1 MTDRSVKD
9 NIPDESKANFFS
21 FFLLFSCNF
30 QGTSSS
36 YRHQSWG
43 LMTVAEYNKA
53 VDLYA
58 DKLYRF
64 VLKNL
69 KDEHMSNDIIQD
81 TFEKLWVK
89 LEDVS
94 GLKVKTY
101 LFTSAYHT
109 MIDYI
114 RKQKRYSSADPANDL
129 ESTHSVHYSDLGEIL
144 EKAVEQLPEDQKAV
158 VMLRDYEGYSYREI
172 AEITEL
178 TETQVKVYIYR
189 ARVFLKNYIGSMEK
203 VI

>member
-1 MTDRSVKD
+1 MGVTFPKQTRL
-9 NIPDESKANFFS
+9 NYTNHA
-21 FFLLFSCNF
+21 
-30 QGTSSS
+30 
-36 YRHQSWG
+36 G
-43 LMTVAEYNKA
+43 LMTVEEYNRA
-53 VDLYA
+53 VDAYS
-58 DKLYRF
+58 DNLYRF

-69 KDEHMSNDIIQD
+69 KNRAMACDVVQD

-89 LEDVS
+89 LENVS

-114 RKQKRYSSADPANDL
+114 RKEKRYAEADPTTVNDAS
-129 ESTHSVHYSDLGEIL
+129 ESGHYSDLAEIL
-144 EKAVEQLPEDQKAV
+144 ERAVQNLPDDQKAV

-172 AEITEL
+172 AEITKLSEA
-178 TETQVKVYIYR
+178 QVKVYIYR
-189 ARVFLKNYIGSMEK
+189 ARVYLKNYIGSMEK

>member
-1 MTDRSVKD
+1 
-9 NIPDESKANFFS
+9 
-21 FFLLFSCNF
+21 
-30 QGTSSS
+30 
-36 YRHQSWG
+36 
-43 LMTVAEYNKA
+43 MTVEEYNKA
-53 VDLYA
+53 VDQYA
-58 DKLYRF
+58 DNLYRF

-69 KDEHMSNDIIQD
+69 KDDHMSNDIVQD
-81 TFEKLWVK
+81 TYEKLWVK
-89 LEDVS
+89 LENVS

-114 RKQKRYSSADPANDL
+114 RKERKFKDVDLNNAFEPSHSA
-129 ESTHSVHYSDLGEIL
+129 HYSDLSEIL
-144 EKAVEQLPEDQKAV
+144 EQAIGNLPDDQKAV

-172 AEITEL
+172 AEITDL
-178 TETQVKVYIYR
+178 SETQVKVYIYR